1 MQEQKTLADYFKDCL
16 TDEGQLNTASLLR
29 VQNVEIRME
38 ERKMVVRTVTD
49 QILDPAFR
57 QGLEE
62 TIAENFRGRLT
73 VDLEVELENTA
84 QSDGSELQER
94 MEDAWNY
101 VLEEEQRL
109 RPMCYHILKNTEPEF
124 LTGGRIRLPL
134 PQEAIHLLQFNGCL
148 HSLEILMEKMVG
160 QPVRVLA
167 EAVMRDPRID
177 EMREARIQS
186 KQEEFIRT
194 GTAQTADTAET
205 AGMPEDAD
213 TPAAGSSQRAEDES
227 PAGKLIPVEPLPWEE
242 EAAAAPAENAAGP
255 AAAVRE
261 EPVYE
266 PAAPAYRSIQAA
278 YDPAEPG
285 EEEDG
290 EGEED
295 VPKDEALFGRAI
307 RGKIGEYTAME
318 DGKRLI
324 LYGVV
329 TSVSSR
335 EIKGGKT
342 LVQLSLTDYQHEA
355 LVKSFIPTDQFEQI
369 SGKLENGVTLMAR
382 GTVRAD
388 DFIHELTLV
397 ANSLMLCAL
406 PFEADPEVMESYS
419 SMVVGMPYTAGEL
432 RPLRN
437 IENVHGDVTVE
448 GQVILHEAKE
458 DRSGG
463 LSLIIDITDGT
474 GSVSVYSRTDKERY
488 KEIASDLK
496 AGRSIQVHGTVEP
509 DFHGEHSH
517 IRAKAIRRIK
527 KNFRPERQDTYPEKR
542 VELHM
547 HSKMSEMDAVSSPT
561 ELVQQA
567 ARWGHPAVAITD
579 HGVCQGFPEAMT
591 AADGLP
597 IKVIY
602 GVEVYLV
609 DDLQDAVT
617 RDQGQ
622 KLDDEF
628 VVFDIETTGFNKE
641 SDQIIEIGAVKIRG
655 GEVIDRFSSFID
667 PGRHIPDHITKLTS
681 ITDEDVAG
689 SDPIEK
695 VLPRF
700 IDFIGKD
707 AVVAHNAGFDTGF
720 IAAKALALGLPAFE
734 NTVVDTLALSRGLYN
749 TLKKY
754 TLDAVCRHLGISLE
768 NHHRAVDDAE
778 ACAGI
783 FIQCVKELEEREVA
797 DLSGINELI
806 RAGIDAKRLKAYHA
820 IVLVKDLAGLRNL
833 YELVSISH
841 LQYFFRTPRVP
852 KSVFNRLREGLMIGT
867 ACSAGELYSAV
878 LEEDGQEVLDRL
890 ADFYDYFEIQPLTN
904 NEYLVR
910 EGRVADD
917 EALRNINRRIVEL
930 GEHYG
935 KPVVA
940 TCDAHFTNP
949 EDGIFRK
956 IILAGKG
963 MDDADQQADLYF
975 RTTNEMLDEFAYLGE
990 EKAHEVVID
999 NPLRISEQ
1007 IEKIKPIPDGTYTPE
1022 IPGAN
1027 EELEQITHDRA
1038 KSIYGDPLPEIVQAR
1053 LDRELGSIIK
1063 HGFASLYI
1071 IAQRLVKHSNEDGYV
1086 VGSRGSV
1093 GSSFVATMAG
1103 ITEVNPLQPHY
1114 VCPNCHYSEFD
1125 SEEIRANAD
1134 KSGFDLPDK
1143 VCPKC
1148 GTMLAKNGHTIPFE
1162 TFLGFNGDKEP
1173 DIDLNFSGEY
1183 QPRAHA
1189 FTEELFGKDHV
1200 FRAGT
1205 MGGLAEKTAYGY
1217 VMKYLESHNR
1227 DENRAEVNRLVAG
1240 CTGVRRTT
1248 GQHPGGQIV
1257 VPKGYSIYQFCPVQ
1271 YPANKAEAGTITTH
1285 FDYHQLH
1292 DRLLKLDIL
1301 GHDDPTM
1308 IRMLSD
1314 LTGLAATDIPLDDKK
1329 VMSLFLNTDALGVTP
1344 EQIGSKTGTYG
1355 VPEFGTPF
1363 VRGMLLD
1370 TKPKSFSDL
1379 VRISGLSH
1387 GTDVW
1392 NNNASD
1398 IIAAGE
1404 ATISDVICTRDDIM
1418 TALIRHKM
1426 DNLYAFKTME
1436 AVRKGKGIK
1445 EDDEIKMREAG
1456 VPEWFIRSCK
1466 KIKYLFPKG
1475 HATAYVMM
1483 ALRVAYYKVYYKEA
1497 YYAAFFSIRAKV
1509 FDYESMCFG
1518 EQTARAEKA
1527 RIEALGKDATDKD
1540 KDEVTALEIVIEA
1553 YCRGVQFAP
1562 ISLEESGAERFKL
1575 TKDNRLLP
1583 PFTALPGMGAQA
1595 AKSIVEA
1602 REKSPFITVDDFAE
1616 RAKVSKTILED
1627 MRRLHILEGLPESM
1641 QMSLF

>member
-124 LTGGRIRLPL
+124 LSGGRIRLPL

-463 LSLIIDITDGT
+463 LSLTIDITDGT

-720 IAAKALALGLPAFE
+720 ITAKALALGLPAFE

-1027 EELEQITHDRA
+1027 EELEQITHERA

-1134 KSGFDLPDK
+1134 KSG
-1143 VCPKC
+1143 
-1148 GTMLAKNGHTIPFE
+1148 
-1162 TFLGFNGDKEP
+1162 
-1173 DIDLNFSGEY
+1173 
-1183 QPRAHA
+1183 
-1189 FTEELFGKDHV
+1189 
-1200 FRAGT
+1200 
-1205 MGGLAEKTAYGY
+1205 
-1217 VMKYLESHNR
+1217 
-1227 DENRAEVNRLVAG
+1227 
-1240 CTGVRRTT
+1240 
-1248 GQHPGGQIV
+1248 
-1257 VPKGYSIYQFCPVQ
+1257 
-1271 YPANKAEAGTITTH
+1271 
-1285 FDYHQLH
+1285 
-1292 DRLLKLDIL
+1292 
-1301 GHDDPTM
+1301 
-1308 IRMLSD
+1308 
-1314 LTGLAATDIPLDDKK
+1314 
-1329 VMSLFLNTDALGVTP
+1329 
-1344 EQIGSKTGTYG
+1344 
-1355 VPEFGTPF
+1355 
-1363 VRGMLLD
+1363 
-1370 TKPKSFSDL
+1370 
-1379 VRISGLSH
+1379 
-1387 GTDVW
+1387 
-1392 NNNASD
+1392 
-1398 IIAAGE
+1398 
-1404 ATISDVICTRDDIM
+1404 
-1418 TALIRHKM
+1418 
-1426 DNLYAFKTME
+1426 
-1436 AVRKGKGIK
+1436 
-1445 EDDEIKMREAG
+1445 
-1456 VPEWFIRSCK
+1456 
-1466 KIKYLFPKG
+1466 
-1475 HATAYVMM
+1475 
-1483 ALRVAYYKVYYKEA
+1483 
-1497 YYAAFFSIRAKV
+1497 
-1509 FDYESMCFG
+1509 
-1518 EQTARAEKA
+1518 
-1527 RIEALGKDATDKD
+1527 
-1540 KDEVTALEIVIEA
+1540 
-1553 YCRGVQFAP
+1553 
-1562 ISLEESGAERFKL
+1562 
-1575 TKDNRLLP
+1575 
-1583 PFTALPGMGAQA
+1583 
-1595 AKSIVEA
+1595 
-1602 REKSPFITVDDFAE
+1602 
-1616 RAKVSKTILED
+1616 
-1627 MRRLHILEGLPESM
+1627 
-1641 QMSLF
+1641 

>member
-1 MQEQKTLADYFKDCL
+1 MQEQKTLAEYFKDCL

-38 ERKMVVRTVTD
+38 ERKMVVKTVTD

-62 TIAENFRGRLT
+62 TIAESFRGRLT
-73 VDLEVELENTA
+73 VDLEVELENPS
-84 QSDGSELQER
+84 QSDDAALQER

-124 LTGGRIRLPL
+124 LSGGRIRLPL
-134 PQEAIHLLQFNGCL
+134 PQETIHLLQFNGCL
-148 HSLEILMEKMVG
+148 HSLEILMEKLVG

-167 EAVMRDPRID
+167 EAVIRDPRID

-194 GTAQTADTAET
+194 GTAQTADTAQP
-205 AGMPEDAD
+205 AGMSEDAD
-213 TPAAGSSQRAEDES
+213 TPAAGSSQRAEDEI

-242 EAAAAPAENAAGP
+242 EAAVPAEKAAEPAVAHEEPENEPAVPADRSMP
-255 AAAVRE
+255 AAAN
-261 EPVYE
+261 
-266 PAAPAYRSIQAA
+266 
-278 YDPAEPG
+278 DPAEP
-285 EEEDG
+285 ETEDDEED
-290 EGEED
+290 E
-295 VPKDEALFGRAI
+295 DEAPRDEVLFGRAI

-355 LVKSFIPTDQFEQI
+355 LVKSFIPTDQFGQI
-369 SGKLENGVTLMAR
+369 STRLENGITLMAR

-406 PFEADPEVMESYS
+406 PFEADPEVLESYN
-419 SMVVGMPYTAGEL
+419 SMVVGMPYTPGEL

-437 IENVHGDVTVE
+437 IENVHGDVTIE

-463 LSLIIDITDGT
+463 LSLTIDITDGT

-496 AGRSIQVHGTVEP
+496 PGKSIQVHGTVEP

-655 GEVIDRFSSFID
+655 GEVIDRFSSFVD

-700 IDFIGKD
+700 IDFIGTD

-783 FIQCVKELEEREVA
+783 YMQCVKELEEREVS

-806 RAGIDAKRLKAYHA
+806 RAGIDAKRLKA
-820 IVLVKDLAGLRNL
+820 
-833 YELVSISH
+833 
-841 LQYFFRTPRVP
+841 
-852 KSVFNRLREGLMIGT
+852 
-867 ACSAGELYSAV
+867 
-878 LEEDGQEVLDRL
+878 
-890 ADFYDYFEIQPLTN
+890 
-904 NEYLVR
+904 
-910 EGRVADD
+910 
-917 EALRNINRRIVEL
+917 
-930 GEHYG
+930 
-935 KPVVA
+935 
-940 TCDAHFTNP
+940 
-949 EDGIFRK
+949 
-956 IILAGKG
+956 
-963 MDDADQQADLYF
+963 
-975 RTTNEMLDEFAYLGE
+975 
-990 EKAHEVVID
+990 
-999 NPLRISEQ
+999 
-1007 IEKIKPIPDGTYTPE
+1007 
-1022 IPGAN
+1022 
-1027 EELEQITHDRA
+1027 
-1038 KSIYGDPLPEIVQAR
+1038 
-1053 LDRELGSIIK
+1053 
-1063 HGFASLYI
+1063 
-1071 IAQRLVKHSNEDGYV
+1071 
-1086 VGSRGSV
+1086 
-1093 GSSFVATMAG
+1093 
-1103 ITEVNPLQPHY
+1103 
-1114 VCPNCHYSEFD
+1114 
-1125 SEEIRANAD
+1125 
-1134 KSGFDLPDK
+1134 
-1143 VCPKC
+1143 
-1148 GTMLAKNGHTIPFE
+1148 
-1162 TFLGFNGDKEP
+1162 
-1173 DIDLNFSGEY
+1173 
-1183 QPRAHA
+1183 
-1189 FTEELFGKDHV
+1189 
-1200 FRAGT
+1200 
-1205 MGGLAEKTAYGY
+1205 
-1217 VMKYLESHNR
+1217 
-1227 DENRAEVNRLVAG
+1227 
-1240 CTGVRRTT
+1240 
-1248 GQHPGGQIV
+1248 
-1257 VPKGYSIYQFCPVQ
+1257 
-1271 YPANKAEAGTITTH
+1271 
-1285 FDYHQLH
+1285 
-1292 DRLLKLDIL
+1292 
-1301 GHDDPTM
+1301 
-1308 IRMLSD
+1308 
-1314 LTGLAATDIPLDDKK
+1314 
-1329 VMSLFLNTDALGVTP
+1329 
-1344 EQIGSKTGTYG
+1344 
-1355 VPEFGTPF
+1355 
-1363 VRGMLLD
+1363 
-1370 TKPKSFSDL
+1370 
-1379 VRISGLSH
+1379 
-1387 GTDVW
+1387 
-1392 NNNASD
+1392 
-1398 IIAAGE
+1398 
-1404 ATISDVICTRDDIM
+1404 
-1418 TALIRHKM
+1418 
-1426 DNLYAFKTME
+1426 
-1436 AVRKGKGIK
+1436 
-1445 EDDEIKMREAG
+1445 
-1456 VPEWFIRSCK
+1456 
-1466 KIKYLFPKG
+1466 
-1475 HATAYVMM
+1475 
-1483 ALRVAYYKVYYKEA
+1483 
-1497 YYAAFFSIRAKV
+1497 
-1509 FDYESMCFG
+1509 
-1518 EQTARAEKA
+1518 
-1527 RIEALGKDATDKD
+1527 
-1540 KDEVTALEIVIEA
+1540 
-1553 YCRGVQFAP
+1553 
-1562 ISLEESGAERFKL
+1562 
-1575 TKDNRLLP
+1575 
-1583 PFTALPGMGAQA
+1583 
-1595 AKSIVEA
+1595 
-1602 REKSPFITVDDFAE
+1602 
-1616 RAKVSKTILED
+1616 
-1627 MRRLHILEGLPESM
+1627 
-1641 QMSLF
+1641 